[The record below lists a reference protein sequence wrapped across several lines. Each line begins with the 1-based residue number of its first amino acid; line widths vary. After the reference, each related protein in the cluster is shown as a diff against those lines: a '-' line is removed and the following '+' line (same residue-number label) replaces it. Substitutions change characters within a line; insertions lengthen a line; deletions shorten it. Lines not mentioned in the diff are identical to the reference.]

1 MDLLMYQ
8 KNYGNKLWMN
18 KVLKLVLET
27 GDMMLSFIWLLLL
40 KGQKSFTILE
50 IKLGMKTLIRLE
62 KKIKN
67 FGMPTLDIID
77 TTLLT
82 INM

>member
-50 IKLGMKTLIRLE
+50 IKLVMKTLIRLE

-67 FGMPTLDIID
+67 FGMPTLDLID